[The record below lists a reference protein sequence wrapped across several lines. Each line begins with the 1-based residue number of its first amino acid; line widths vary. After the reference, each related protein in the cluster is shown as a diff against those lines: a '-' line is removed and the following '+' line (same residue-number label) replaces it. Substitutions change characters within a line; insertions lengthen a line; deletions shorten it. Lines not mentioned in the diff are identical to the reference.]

1 MLTFYVDHLPLAF
14 EGEGGVFNKLCL
26 GLHPIQVEGG
36 KVLLLDNQ
44 ISQGPRYEDLKEDK
58 KQCFA

>member
-1 MLTFYVDHLPLAF
+1 MLTFYADHLPLAF

-26 GLHPIQVEGG
+26 GSHLIQLEGG

-44 ISQGPRYEDLKEDK
+44 ISQGSRSEKLKEDN